1 MENFLT
7 KKKEY
12 HFGCNIS
19 TMLGNMTLD
28 GIQQMLYNLQGKE
41 IKDFKNGYC
50 IRFADDICISART
63 EKDAKRFLEALR
75 KFVAERG
82 LKLSE
87 EKNKNRKYKKRR
99 I

>member
-12 HFGCNIS
+12 QFGCNIS

-41 IKDFKNGYC
+41 IKDFKKWILY
-50 IRFADDICISART
+50 
-63 EKDAKRFLEALR
+63 
-75 KFVAERG
+75 
-82 LKLSE
+82 
-87 EKNKNRKYKKRR
+87 
-99 I
+99 

>member
-1 MENFLT
+1 MENFSI
-7 KKKEY
+7 KKMEF

-28 GIQQMLYNLQGKE
+28 GMQQMLYKLQGKE
-41 IKDFKNGYC
+41 IKDFKNGFC
-50 IRFADDICISART
+50 IRFADDILISART
-63 EKDAKRFLEALR
+63 KKDAKRFLEELR

-87 EKNKNRKYKKRR
+87 EKTK
-99 I
+99 IA